1 MSEREFDRDAAL
13 ETALRSLA
21 QSIDYPPQSNLAAA
35 VRERIEA
42 RPSLRR
48 GPLGRASWWLRNVV
62 ASLREPAFA
71 ATVIVVLVSLVL
83 MISPAA
89 RVAVADWLGFDD
101 VRVTFDEPP
110 VSPAPPVGG
119 DLRLGRRVT
128 LGEARSLVD
137 FEVLV
142 PEALGAPDE
151 VYYNKFVS
159 DGQVSLVYRESDD
172 LPSAQGTSVGAIV
185 TQFEA
190 DFLDQEFYQKFPQ
203 RSATVQEVTV
213 AGVRAVWID
222 QPHALIFRSAD
233 GVVDSEDSRLSGP
246 SLIWE
251 KDGIVYRLESRLPL
265 NRAITAAESLR

>member
-1 MSEREFDRDAAL
+1 MSEREFERDVAL
-13 ETALRSLA
+13 KKALRSLA
-21 QSIDYPPQSNLAAA
+21 QAIDYPPQSNLASA

-62 ASLREPAFA
+62 VSLREPAFA
-71 ATVIVVLVSLVL
+71 ATVIVVLASLFL

-119 DLRLGRRVT
+119 DLRLGRRIT
-128 LGEARSLVD
+128 LSEARSLVD
-137 FEVLV
+137 FEVVV
-142 PEALGAPDE
+142 PDALGAPDE
-151 VYYNKFVS
+151 VYYDEFVS
-159 DGQVSLVYRESDD
+159 DGQISLVYRERDN
-172 LPSAQGTSVGAIV
+172 LPQAPGTSVGAIV

-190 DFLDQEFYQKFPQ
+190 DFLDQQFYQKFPT
-203 RSATVQEVTV
+203 RSATVLEVSV
-213 AGVRAVWID
+213 DDVRAAWID
-222 QPHALIFRSAD
+222 QPHAIIFRSAD
-233 GVVDSEDSRLSGP
+233 GAVDSEDSRLSGP

-265 NRAITAAESLR
+265 NRAITTAESLR